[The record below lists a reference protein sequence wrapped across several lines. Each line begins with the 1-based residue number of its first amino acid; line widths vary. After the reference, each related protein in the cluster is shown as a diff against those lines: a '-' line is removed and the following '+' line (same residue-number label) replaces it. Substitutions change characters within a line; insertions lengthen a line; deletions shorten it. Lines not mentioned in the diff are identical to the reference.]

1 MSTFIPYLYQE
12 ADVEGDGNINYK
24 KYYLLMD
31 TGKTLRNNGLLS
43 NWDPR
48 SALLKMI
55 LITSI

>member
-1 MSTFIPYLYQE
+1 MSTFILIE

-48 SALLKMI
+48 LAILKMI